1 MIPSGFVRTDKME
14 IGGFE
19 MKGEQI
25 ADLIVEWAN
34 ERNMHPD
41 DFNSLFVDELLELL
55 EKDKK
60 EEM

>member
-1 MIPSGFVRTDKME
+1 
-14 IGGFE
+14 